1 MRGTPPLLYASV
13 LALLFAFGLAA
24 RAEGPRPAIIFV
36 LAGQSNMVGKGRIA
50 ELEPRLRRQPG
61 NVEFYLGGALKA
73 MSAQESAGPEFSL
86 AHELSN
92 AMPDRQIVLIKY
104 ALDGSSLLDWAP
116 EWTAER
122 AALTQMPQFGPL
134 YRTLL
139 YDIGT
144 VVGNRPIELGAIFWM
159 QGERDARFPAAA
171 REYEANLRTLVG
183 TLRRDLEDPDLP
195 FIFGQVNPPPAA
207 YLGVKMVRDA
217 QSRLPRSL
225 PDTRLVPTD
234 DLTKLPDQLHY
245 DTRGQVL
252 LGQRFARTYI
262 ARQKRARA
270 AEADYRSHLGHTAL
284 IGGP

>member
-1 MRGTPPLLYASV
+1 MRGIPPLLHASV
-13 LALLFAFGLAA
+13 LALLLALGLTAVFPA
-24 RAEGPRPAIIFV
+24 RAEGPPPALIFV

-50 ELEPRLRRQPG
+50 ELDPRFQRQPG

-73 MSAQESAGPEFSL
+73 MSAQETAGPEFSL

-92 AMPDRQIVLIKY
+92 AMPDRQILLIKY

-139 YDIGT
+139 WNIGSA
-144 VVGNRPIELGAIFWM
+144 VGNRPIELGAIFWM
-159 QGERDARFPAAA
+159 QGERDARFPEVA
-171 REYEANLRTLVG
+171 REYEANLRALVG
-183 TLRRDLEDPDLP
+183 TLRRDLENPDLP
-195 FIFGQVNPPPAA
+195 FIFGQVNPPPGA

-217 QSRLPRSL
+217 QSRLPHSL
-225 PDTRLVPTD
+225 PNTKLVPTD

-245 DTRGQVL
+245 DTRGQEL
-252 LGQRFARTYI
+252 LGQRFARSYI
-262 ARQKRARA
+262 RRRTLA
-270 AEADYRSHLGHTAL
+270 AGRT
-284 IGGP
+284 